1 MIFGIPRS
9 ALVFSTK
16 SFLAGM
22 LALYVALLTGLENPA
37 WSVVTAYIVAQP
49 HAGAALSKAGYR
61 LVGTFIGAWAAILM
75 VPPLVHAPALLGLS
89 IAAWLGACVF
99 ASLADRSPRGYL
111 FALAGYTTCIVAYP
125 VLSHPQDV
133 FQQGMS
139 RFEEIALGIVCS
151 AMVHA
156 IVFPV
161 STASVLHKRLETV
174 LRDARQACIEALSPS
189 PSARSGADRRK
200 LATAIGELHELL
212 LHQRFEGRH
221 VGTQEQLVRP
231 LLPRLERLIPL
242 SLAVGDRLDELARLD
257 RLDPAL
263 LQFLERARQW
273 FDLDA
278 PARQPAEMADLLRQC
293 NDLQPAPDHA
303 LGWGDALRL
312 NLLERIGTMLRQHA
326 GIEQAQAAPGSTQ
339 VFEDSADAA
348 AMRALRPLDRDV
360 RGATGAGLSTALTV
374 LAGNALWIASGWPGG
389 SGAAMMCGVYFAV
402 YSGTPN
408 PSQMLKNKFT
418 GVVWRL
424 LLGAVYVAAIIP
436 ALSGFEAL
444 AAALAPALL
453 VSGVM
458 MGMPRYS
465 ALGFNLVLGLFSP
478 TIVDRSF
485 HADFA
490 GYLNAGLATLV
501 GVYFAMMMVSATRFL
516 WIDGMCKR
524 IIAAGRKDIASLRFV
539 ANADQSR
546 WNTRMVH
553 RMGLLVQRAAAGEAH
568 TQAALQDMMTGTAL
582 AQLHAAGEDT
592 PGAATAQQ
600 AIIREVSAHYRQL
613 PDFPDAVPSPAL
625 QAQIDHCLAQ
635 AAANPSAS
643 RAGLLALT
651 SLRRNLFPDDHAIPH
666 AMS

>member
-1 MIFGIPRS
+1 
-9 ALVFSTK
+9 
-16 SFLAGM
+16 
-22 LALYVALLTGLENPA
+22 
-37 WSVVTAYIVAQP
+37 
-49 HAGAALSKAGYR
+49 
-61 LVGTFIGAWAAILM
+61 
-75 VPPLVHAPALLGLS
+75 
-89 IAAWLGACVF
+89 
-99 ASLADRSPRGYL
+99 
-111 FALAGYTTCIVAYP
+111 
-125 VLSHPQDV
+125 
-133 FQQGMS
+133 
-139 RFEEIALGIVCS
+139 
-151 AMVHA
+151 
-156 IVFPV
+156 
-161 STASVLHKRLETV
+161 
-174 LRDARQACIEALSPS
+174 
-189 PSARSGADRRK
+189 
-200 LATAIGELHELL
+200 
-212 LHQRFEGRH
+212 
-221 VGTQEQLVRP
+221 
-231 LLPRLERLIPL
+231 
-242 SLAVGDRLDELARLD
+242 
-257 RLDPAL
+257 
-263 LQFLERARQW
+263 
-273 FDLDA
+273 
-278 PARQPAEMADLLRQC
+278 
-293 NDLQPAPDHA
+293 
-303 LGWGDALRL
+303 
-312 NLLERIGTMLRQHA
+312 
-326 GIEQAQAAPGSTQ
+326 
-339 VFEDSADAA
+339 
-348 AMRALRPLDRDV
+348 MRALRPLDRDV